1 MHELEFV
8 NGEAAMAYAG
18 EVPWHGLGKKVPSD
32 LSPEQMLTTAGLDWE
47 VESRQLFYTTS
58 DGTMKPTKKRAIV
71 RVTDDKLMTVVSD
84 EWNPVQNLQAF
95 KFFDDFVKSG
105 NMEMHTAGSLKGG
118 KLVWAMAK
126 INDSFEIF
134 GGDKVDGYLL
144 FSNPHEFG
152 RSIDIRFTPVR
163 VVCNN
168 TLSFALDSES
178 ASSVKV
184 THRQAFN
191 PDQVK
196 STLGI
201 AKEQLDLY
209 KEKAEFLGNKRFKKA
224 DLLEYFNNI
233 FPSMSYDEEK
243 RKDIEEKGLYRV
255 QPVSR
260 QAKECFNSLE
270 TQPGAKFKRGS
281 WWQAFNAVTYVTDH
295 KLGRDRDARLT
306 SAWYGTNSKR
316 KDKALQDAIEYA
328 EAA

>member
-47 VESRQLFYTTS
+47 VESRPLFYKTAE
-58 DGTMKPTKKRAIV
+58 GNMKQTKKRAIV

-152 RSIDIRFTPVR
+152 RSIDVRFTPVR

-184 THRQAFN
+184 SHRQSFN
-191 PDQVK
+191 PDEVK

-209 KEKAEFLGNKRFKKA
+209 KAKAEFLGNKRFKKA

-243 RKDIEEKGLYRV
+243 RKDIEEKGLYRI